1 LRPFLAIAADIGVAN
16 ARTVRKLGPVPAPTG
31 DPGLAAE
38 LARGYDLRV
47 LALRRLDVLVND
59 VFAVTAEEGRF
70 ALKLYHQARTPAAVG
85 WELDLVDHLY
95 GGGAPVVRPVPGR
108 TGRLQRLRVAGRER
122 IGALFTWAAGSKPG
136 PGPEVYR
143 RLGAAAGRIHAAADG
158 FAPSPHRETY
168 DLALLID
175 EQLDRMRPML
185 QGAGCWSA
193 TVALGERLRGRLADP
208 ALDHGICHM
217 DLTLDNVHLAPDGAL
232 TVFDFDSAGPCWR
245 AAEPWGV
252 LRYSAPGFAAGS
264 TATGPCARSAHTM
277 RPPWPCSGSSAT
289 SGALPGSWG
298 WRPRP
303 AAHPC
308 SLRPRCRRSSRGGS
322 TGRPRT

>member
-1 LRPFLAIAADIGVAN
+1 M
-16 ARTVRKLGPVPAPTG
+16 
-31 DPGLAAE
+31 
-38 LARGYDLRV
+38 

-143 RLGAAAGRIHAAADG
+143 RLGAAAGLIHAAADG

-252 LRYSAPGFAAGS
+252 LRYSAPGF
-264 TATGPCARSAHTM
+264 RSWLDGYRTM
-277 RPPWPCSGSSAT
+277 RPF
-289 SGALPGSWG
+289 GAHDE
-298 WRPRP
+298 
-303 AAHPC
+303 AAVAVFGIVGD
-308 SLRPRCRRSSRGGS
+308 LRGAAWKLGVAASSRGTPLLTPAALPAVVEGWLDWEATYL
-322 TGRPRT
+322 TG